1 MRRLSPL
8 VLVVLANACSSSDNG
23 NTGPA
28 PALAPE
34 AGTTAAI
41 VADLR
46 ADSNRDGDVRFDD
59 TDAIKTVWDAK
70 TGAVFLANID
80 DDRGRCP
87 KSGNDADLPGCNDA
101 TNEVVDG
108 ADDVLDLARLKTKPW
123 AEAPDGATAIISI
136 TTGTAG
142 TASAK
147 TFVRLFKKTGD
158 AAADF
163 TVLADGDG
171 LTVDELRAG
180 VELAIEGK
188 DIVRDTKTWDGF
200 VDVKLTVTVDD
211 AHSAADTVRMRVAPV
226 MTYHHLLAAEQVF
239 VTNNGDP
246 GNKLLRTD
254 LAAATTGAGL
264 PTPTLIPDQDPWA
277 QDFFETAF
285 MSMPGAG
292 GVQHVVDVALRSANV
307 YDPTDAKNPLRPAG
321 QVVFS
326 LLRGKDHAAVQQF
339 NIKHNQNSD
348 SLNSF
353 GNLETIPPYALAD
366 KTYPLGRIIRGNIP
380 SFGPDP
386 SFIKMM
392 ESQSMQPP
400 VYIDTSWLLVG
411 HVDETMSFVK
421 ASTPRGWALLVNDPT
436 IAKKM
441 LEDQVTAGNGATK
454 MFIGESWYD
463 DNGKASSAETTIS
476 AVLADTT
483 VMTASADAATEVDS
497 QLTIVKKE
505 TGLTDAEIIKIPFLH
520 TSMQGGS
527 YAYIPG
533 MVNGILVSD
542 KDFVVPNPHGP
553 VVAGKDIFQQ
563 TMIDRLAP
571 LGITVHFAED
581 WDEYHAAL
589 GEVHCASNTR
599 RKIPETKW
607 WETGR

>member
-8 VLVVLANACSSSDNG
+8 VLVLLANACSSSDNG
-23 NTGPA
+23 NPA
-28 PALAPE
+28 PAPGPAD
-34 AGTTAAI
+34 AGPTAATI

-46 ADSNRDGDVRFDD
+46 ADSNRDGDVLFDD
-59 TDAIKTVWDAK
+59 TDAVKTVWDAK
-70 TGAVFLANID
+70 NGAVFLANID
-80 DDRGRCP
+80 DDKGRCP
-87 KSGNDADLPGCNDA
+87 KTGNDADLPKCNDA
-101 TNEVVDG
+101 TNEVIDG

-123 AEAPDGATAIISI
+123 AEAPDSATAIISI
-136 TTGTAG
+136 TPA
-142 TASAK
+142 AK
-147 TFVRLFKKTGD
+147 SFVRLFKKTGEG
-158 AAADF
+158 AADF
-163 TVLADGDG
+163 TVFADGDA

-188 DIVRDTKTWDGF
+188 DIVRDPKTWDGF
-200 VDVKLTVTVDD
+200 VDVKLTVTVD
-211 AHSAADTVRMRVAPV
+211 AASADDTVRMRVAPV
-226 MTYHHLLAAEQVF
+226 MTYHHLLPAEEVF
-239 VTNNGDP
+239 VTSNGDP
-246 GNKLLRTD
+246 GNKLMRTD
-254 LAAATTGAGL
+254 LAAACTGAGL
-264 PTPTLIPDQDPWA
+264 PTPTLIKDQDPWA

-292 GVQHVVDVALRSANV
+292 GAQHVVQVALRSANV
-307 YDPTDAKNPLRPAG
+307 YDETDAKNPLRPAG
-321 QVVFS
+321 QVVFRM
-326 LLRGKDHAAVQQF
+326 LLGKDKAAVQQF
-339 NIKHNQNSD
+339 DIKHDPNMD

-353 GNLETIPPYALAD
+353 GNLETIPPYTLAD
-366 KTYPLGRIIRGNIP
+366 KTYPLGRMIRGKTAT
-380 SFGPDP
+380 FFPDHT
-386 SFIKMM
+386 FVTMM
-392 ESQSMQPP
+392 ESQAMQPP

-441 LEDQVTAGNGATK
+441 LDDQVTAGNGATK

-463 DNGKASSAETTIS
+463 DNGAPSPAETTIS

-483 VMTASADAATEVDS
+483 VMTASADAATEIDG
-497 QLTIVKKE
+497 QLAIVKKE

-520 TSMQGGS
+520 TSMQGVS

-533 MVNGILVSD
+533 LVNGILVSD

-553 VVAGKDIFQQ
+553 LINGQDIFQQ
-563 TMIDRLAP
+563 TMTERLAP

-589 GEVHCASNTR
+589 GEVHCGSNTR
-599 RKIPETKW
+599 RKIPDTKW

>member
-1 MRRLSPL
+1 MRRLTPL
-8 VLVVLANACSSSDNG
+8 VLVLLANACGSSSDNG
-23 NTGPA
+23 NTPA
-28 PALAPE
+28 PAPAPD
-34 AGTTAAI
+34 AGPTATI

-59 TDAIKTVWDAK
+59 TDAVKTVWDAK

-80 DDRGRCP
+80 DDKGRCP
-87 KSGNDADLPGCNDA
+87 KTGDDVDLPKCNDA
-101 TNEVVDG
+101 TNEVIDG

-123 AEAPDGATAIISI
+123 AEAPDSATAILSISP
-136 TTGTAG
+136 A
-142 TASAK
+142 AK
-147 TFVRLFKKTGD
+147 DFVRLFKKTGD
-158 AAADF
+158 GAADF
-163 TVLADGDG
+163 TILADGDV
-171 LTVDELRAG
+171 LTVDEIRAG

-200 VDVKLTVTVDD
+200 ADVTLTVSVD
-211 AHSAADTVRMRVAPV
+211 AASAADTVKMRVAPV
-226 MTYHHLLAAEQVF
+226 MTYHHLLPAKEVF
-239 VTNNGDP
+239 VTNDGSP
-246 GNKLLRTD
+246 GNKLTRND
-254 LAAATTGAGL
+254 LAAACTGAGL
-264 PTPTLIPDQDPWA
+264 PTPTLISDQDPWA
-277 QDFFETAF
+277 QDFFEMGF
-285 MSMPGAG
+285 MSMPGATG
-292 GVQHVVDVALRSANV
+292 AQHVVDVALRSANV
-307 YDPTDAKNPLRPAG
+307 YDPTDAKNPLRSAG
-321 QVVFS
+321 QVVFAHW
-326 LLRGKDHAAVQQF
+326 RGKDRAAVQQF
-339 NIKHNQNSD
+339 DIKHSQDSD

-353 GNLETIPPYALAD
+353 GNLETIPPYTLAD

-380 SFGPDP
+380 AFGPDP
-386 SFIKMM
+386 TFTTMM

-441 LEDQVTAGNGATK
+441 LEDQVTAGNGATP
-454 MFIGESWYD
+454 MFVGESWYD
-463 DNGKASSAETTIS
+463 NNGQASPAQATIS

-483 VMTASADAATEVDS
+483 VMMASADAATQIDG
-497 QLTIVKKE
+497 QLAVVKKE

-533 MVNGILVSD
+533 MVNGILVSE

-553 VVAGKDIFQQ
+553 MVAGKDIFQQ

-581 WDEYHAAL
+581 WDEYHANL

-599 RKIPETKW
+599 RQIPDTKW

>member
-8 VLVVLANACSSSDNG
+8 VLVLLANACSSTDNG
-23 NTGPA
+23 NPAPGPA
-28 PALAPE
+28 A
-34 AGTTAAI
+34 AGDAGPTATI

-46 ADSNRDGDVRFDD
+46 ADSNRDGEVRFDD

-80 DDRGRCP
+80 DDKGRCP
-87 KSGNDADLPGCNDA
+87 KKGNDADLPGCNDA
-101 TNEVVDG
+101 TNEVIDG

-123 AEAPDGATAIISI
+123 AEAPDSATAIIAI
-136 TTGTAG
+136 TTAG

-147 TFVRLFKKTGD
+147 DVVRLFKKTGD
-158 AAADF
+158 GAADF
-163 TVLADGDG
+163 TVVADGDAI
-171 LTVDELRAG
+171 TAEELRAG

-188 DIVRDTKTWDGF
+188 DIVRDTKKWDGF

-211 AHSAADTVRMRVAPV
+211 AHSADDTVRMRVAPV

-246 GNKLLRTD
+246 GNKLMRTD
-254 LAAATTGAGL
+254 LAAATTGVGL

-326 LLRGKDHAAVQQF
+326 MLRGKDHAAVQQF
-339 NIKHNQNSD
+339 DIKHDQNSD

-353 GNLETIPPYALAD
+353 GNLETIPPYTLAD
-366 KTYPLGRIIRGNIP
+366 KTYPLGRIFRGNIP

-386 SFIKMM
+386 TFIKMM

-463 DNGKASSAETTIS
+463 NNGAPSPAETTIS

-483 VMTASADAATEVDS
+483 VMTASADAATEVDA
-497 QLTIVKKE
+497 QLTIMKKE
-505 TGLTDAEIIKIPFLH
+505 TGLTDAEIIKVPFLH
-520 TSMQGGS
+520 TSTQGGS

-533 MVNGILVSD
+533 MVNGILISD

-589 GEVHCASNTR
+589 GEVHCGTNTR